1 VDDKETALSGGSRA
15 GGTSLGPA
23 GMIGASP
30 AMRAL
35 FAGIERVAR
44 SDVVVH
50 LYGETG
56 TGKER
61 VARAIH
67 EASSRARRAFVA
79 LNAAA
84 MSDELFHS
92 EMFGHARGAF
102 TGAVS
107 ARDGLVAAAEGGT
120 LFLDEVVELTPKA
133 QSRLLR
139 FVERREYHRLGET
152 HMRRADVRVLTAANV
167 VLDECVARGLF
178 RADLLYRLKVVVLC
192 LPPLR
197 ERGHDVLLLAR
208 SFLRRFAA
216 EAGVPC
222 LELSPEMEKT
232 LLRGAWP
239 GNVRELE
246 NAMERLV
253 TFGVGGEGPQPGQ
266 ASPRFV
272 TDVPRPVALLKE
284 AREEF
289 DRSYL
294 REALALYDGNRTRTA
309 AALGLSRQGLGLL
322 LGRLGMSSAHPLFV
336 SRRKK
341 TL

>member
-1 VDDKETALSGGSRA
+1 MS
-15 GGTSLGPA
+15 
-23 GMIGASP
+23 
-30 AMRAL
+30 AL
-35 FAGIERVAR
+35 FAGIERVAA
-44 SDVVVH
+44 SDAVVH
-50 LYGETG
+50 IYGETG

-61 VARAIH
+61 VAQAIH
-67 EASSRARRAFVA
+67 EGSSRARRPFVA

-102 TGAVS
+102 TGAVA

-120 LFLDEVVELTPKA
+120 LFLDEVVELTPRA

-167 VLDECVARGLF
+167 RLDHCVAQGLF

-197 ERGHDVLLLAR
+197 GRGRDVLLLAR

-216 EAGVPC
+216 RTGVACP
-222 LELSPEMEKT
+222 ELSPEMEKAF
-232 LLRGAWP
+232 LQYSWP

-246 NAMERLV
+246 NAMERFV
-253 TFGVGGEGPQPGQ
+253 TLGGGGEALQPGPP
-266 ASPRFV
+266 SV
-272 TDVPRPVALLKE
+272 GVLVEKGRPVALLRE

-289 DRSYL
+289 DRNYL
-294 REALALYDGNRTRTA
+294 REVLALHGGNRTQAA

-322 LGRLGMSSAHPLFV
+322 LGRLGMASAHPLFV
-336 SRRKK
+336 SRRKR